1 MINTQ
6 TLRELRT
13 LTISLLSRLDDEIAR
28 SGANAP
34 PEPTVYAPPPHQ
46 HPRIYQHLQRK
57 PRVRR
62 QRHARLAA
70 QARVIEDDCYAVLVR
85 SDDARRVQPPEV
97 NRGVLGVV
105 GEHAMHHAS

>member
-34 PEPTVYAPPPHQ
+34 PEPTVYAPPP
-46 HPRIYQHLQRK
+46 PLI
-57 PRVRR
+57 
-62 QRHARLAA
+62 ASMTAA
-70 QARVIEDDCYAVLVR
+70 AAIKAVLARGPLTIPEMHRAMTMAGNTTKKSTLTVIVCKL
-85 SDDARRVQPPEV
+85 ATNGEIRRVARGEYALPEV
-97 NRGVLGVV
+97 
-105 GEHAMHHAS
+105 A